1 MSKNL
6 PLKFNPD
13 PFLRQKSK
21 PVELSFLESDNF
33 KKFVPLFIE
42 ALHEDQ
48 GIGLAAPQVGRHWR
62 VITVQVKDSAEIII
76 NPEITKFSFSKDLF
90 EEGCLSVPGVFGYV
104 KRPTGIHV
112 RGLSMNGKPL
122 DFDAEGLY
130 ARVIQH
136 EVDHLNGILFIDKVT
151 EFTSVPDN
159 ATAL

>member
-6 PLKFNPD
+6 PLRFNPD

-21 PVELSFLESDNF
+21 PVDLAFLESVEF
-33 KKFVPLFIE
+33 KKFMPLFIQ

-62 VITVQVKDSAEIII
+62 IITVQVKDSAEIII
-76 NPEITKFSFSKDLF
+76 NPEITKFSFGKDLF

-104 KRPTGIHV
+104 KRPTGIRV
-112 RGLSMNGKPL
+112 RGFNQEGKPL

-136 EVDHLNGILFIDKVT
+136 EVDHLDGILFIDKVS
-151 EFTSVPDN
+151 EFTSVSES
-159 ATAL
+159 ATTL

>member
-6 PLKFNPD
+6 PLKFHPD

-21 PVELSFLESDNF
+21 PVDLASLESVEF
-33 KKFVPLFIE
+33 KKFMPLFIQ

-62 VITVQVKDSAEIII
+62 IITVQIKDGAEIIV
-76 NPEITKFSFSKDLF
+76 NPEINKFSFSKDLF

-112 RGLSMNGKPL
+112 RGFNAEGKLL
-122 DFDAEGLY
+122 DFEAEGLY

-136 EVDHLNGILFIDKVT
+136 EVDHLDGILFIDKVT
-151 EFTSVPDN
+151 EFTSIPDN